1 MNQDNLTLQDN
12 SDYLY
17 SRYLEMKEHYARLR
31 DDAKLNDADYDKDWR
46 RRERLKEE
54 AAAKAAELTD
64 EQKAPLVEELDATQS
79 AKDPAG
85 ALASLLKT
93 EGGKI
98 TGAVETVKKVMKDT
112 TASQEAKDKAKEDA
126 DEAQKVGLYL
136 KKEVKRRADQAAAF
150 LADAQ
155 AEAQAAIDRKNEV
168 KLSTKEKLA
177 IATAIAGLADVTENL
192 TGIIE

>member
-1 MNQDNLTLQDN
+1 MIEKEYGDYLETNMERQMNQDNLTLQDN

-150 LADAQ
+150 LADA
-155 AEAQAAIDRKNEV
+155 
-168 KLSTKEKLA
+168 
-177 IATAIAGLADVTENL
+177 
-192 TGIIE
+192 